1 MYTRPNEQT
10 TKDMMTTRN
19 RTLSN
24 AGFPAVAAAVGF
36 LGIAGFQV
44 ALALGAPI
52 GQAAWGGDHHGQLPP
67 GLRIGS
73 AIVVAV
79 YLFAALIVMGRA
91 GAAVVELPPA
101 LLRRGIWFLV
111 VILPFG
117 ALMNF
122 ASPSNWERFL
132 WGPTALALAILCF
145 LVARRGPSAS
155 GG

>member
-1 MYTRPNEQT
+1 
-10 TKDMMTTRN
+10 MMANLN
-19 RTLSN
+19 RVLTD
-24 AGFPAVAAAVGF
+24 AGLPALAAAVGF

-52 GQAAWGGDHHGQLPP
+52 GQAAWGGNHHGQLPT
-67 GLRIGS
+67 GLRVGS
-73 AIVVAV
+73 AIVVGV
-79 YLFAALIVMGRA
+79 YVLAALIVMGRA
-91 GAAVVELPPA
+91 GAAVVDLPPA
-101 LLRRGIWFLV
+101 LLRWGIWFLV

-132 WGPTALALAILCF
+132 WGPAALALAILCF
-145 LVARRGPSAS
+145 LVARDAQSVS

>member
-1 MYTRPNEQT
+1 MSNL
-10 TKDMMTTRN
+10 N
-19 RTLSN
+19 RVLTD
-24 AGFPAVAAAVGF
+24 AGLPAVAAAVGF
-36 LGIAGFQV
+36 LGIAGFQL

-52 GQAAWGGDHHGQLPP
+52 GQAAWGGNHHGQLPT

-79 YLFAALIVMGRA
+79 YLLAALIVLGRA
-91 GAAVVELPPA
+91 GTAVVELPPA
-101 LLRRGIWFLV
+101 LLRWSNWFLV

-145 LVARRGPSAS
+145 LVARDAQAVS